1 MNIGDV
7 IMKKI
12 GVYITVFILSAVILF
27 FGSKWAHD
35 GVTIFKHST
44 EAVTAKVMT
53 IDKKTE
59 TKGDNF
65 TSTVI
70 IFRAQIQ
77 GGKHDGEVVKAYQE
91 HNSQVANMRIVRPG
105 DTVIMKNYKIEDLGT
120 DWAVENF
127 KRSNVLYML
136 IAAFA
141 VLVII
146 FGRSKGFRTIISL
159 AYTCLAV
166 FLVFIPAVLGG
177 RNIYITSIAICVFI
191 IFMTLLLVNGA
202 DKKTLCAALG
212 CVGGVLAAAIITAI
226 MSRVMIF
233 AGYTNEDS
241 YYLTMLPKP
250 VNLKALNFAAIIIG
264 AVGAVMDVA
273 MSLSSS
279 LYEMKEKIPDISFK
293 SLVSSGLA
301 IGRDMMGTMSNT
313 LVLAYIGSSVSCVLL
328 LLTYADSLAD
338 VLNREMIAYEILQA
352 IAGSLGILLA
362 IPLTTLVCGVFY
374 LKRRTKHIENEKI

>member
-1 MNIGDV
+1 
-7 IMKKI
+7 
-12 GVYITVFILSAVILF
+12 
-27 FGSKWAHD
+27 
-35 GVTIFKHST
+35 
-44 EAVTAKVMT
+44 
-53 IDKKTE
+53 
-59 TKGDNF
+59 
-65 TSTVI
+65 
-70 IFRAQIQ
+70 
-77 GGKHDGEVVKAYQE
+77 
-91 HNSQVANMRIVRPG
+91 MRIVRPG

-127 KRSNVLYML
+127 KRSNVLFIL

-177 RNIYITSIAICVFI
+177 RNIYVTSIAICVFI

-212 CVGGVLAAAIITAI
+212 CVGGVLTAAIITVI
-226 MSRVMIF
+226 MSKVMIF

-374 LKRRTKHIENEKI
+374 LKRRAKHIESEKI